1 MSVDALVIAS
11 YELSV
16 PMGTIHVLR
25 RILAHTRPGRYAVV
39 ARSGGRLAT
48 AEPPAGV
55 LSLTIPAPRADWRGE
70 HWMDLVSMASALPFV
85 LEAVRRFRPRS
96 LVSVFPFEGSL
107 ALGLATQKVT
117 GLPLGA
123 VFGDLY
129 LENRDPSDWRFKL
142 AGPLQRQLFSEIG
155 TLGVLNEAMAHFY
168 QEHYG
173 LHPFVLPAP
182 VAAWPSETA
191 GLPNKD
197 SVASASAPKPRII
210 GYSGSINL
218 DREEGLGRLLDL
230 IRDNP
235 NYELRL
241 FSQATPEYLKSRNLW
256 ASNVKLQFFNQ
267 DQALVDALAACD
279 LLYVPLSFRAYRQVD
294 QMRTCLGSKISD
306 YLTTGVPILSHA
318 PAGYWHAEFF
328 RSHDCGLVVDQPDA
342 SALSEALERLFV
354 DQELRQRL
362 TQNAQ
367 TIAHSWSGQQVAD
380 RWDRMVERLLQH

>member
-48 AEPPAGV
+48 GQSPAGV
-55 LSLTIPAPRADWRGE
+55 LSLTIPAPKADWRGE

-107 ALGLATQKVT
+107 ALGMAAQKVT

-142 AGPLQRQLFSEIG
+142 ARPLQRQLFGKIG
-155 TLGVLNEAMAHFY
+155 TFGVLNEAMAHFY

-182 VAAWPSETA
+182 VAAWPSGKSTSSEGAPETTA
-191 GLPNKD
+191 GK
-197 SVASASAPKPRII
+197 PKPRII

-218 DREEGLGRLLDL
+218 DREEGLLRLLDL

-241 FSQATPEYLKSRNLW
+241 FTQATPDYLKSRNLW

-342 SALSEALERLFV
+342 EALAAAMERIFV
-354 DQELRQRL
+354 DPQLRDRL
-362 TQNAQ
+362 TGNALA
-367 TIAHSWSGQQVAD
+367 IARSWSGEHVAAQ
-380 RWDRMVERLLQH
+380 WDRMVERLLQH